1 MTDSFDV
8 QPYQEIRKMPTGI
21 PGVDEITGGGIPQ
34 NRTTLVMGGPGS
46 GKTIFA
52 LQTLVHGAR
61 DRAEPAIFVAFEE
74 NSRHIIENACSFG
87 WNLPELEKQQ
97 LFFLDARM
105 PAETVLA
112 GGYDLTGMLAS
123 LRAKAAE
130 IGAKRIVFDSID
142 VLLTLLGDL
151 KAERLELYRIHDWL
165 AETGLTGIITTR
177 IEAGADPA
185 FSEHFGFMQ
194 FMADCVILLGHSLVE
209 HVSLRTLR
217 VLKFR
222 GTGFAENEFPLVITP
237 NGIEVASAG
246 ITESAMDYPVF
257 TERISTG
264 VARLDTMLDGGYI
277 RGTSMLITG
286 SPGTAK
292 TTLGGTFVEAACAR
306 GERALFITF
315 DEAAPEVV
323 RNLASVNIRLQRFV
337 DSGLLQ
343 IHAFR
348 SEARSAEEHLIR
360 IKRLVTEFQ
369 PRCLVVDPLSALI
382 KAGGHLTGAAVAQ
395 RLLNITKQQGVT
407 TLCTSLLSGVEPE
420 SEASPLQ
427 VSTIADTWIHLS
439 YVVQAG
445 ERNRAL
451 TIVKSRGTGHSNQVR
466 ELVLSSTG
474 ITLSDVYTAGGA
486 VLMGSL
492 RVEKEAQEA
501 AERERMRLESE
512 RTRRELQEAQAQAQ
526 ARIDDLQREMALRE
540 EEIAR
545 TQREETLREEV
556 WATRQGEI
564 RTKRGADI
572 EPVTHDAK
580 EQMLPLQQDAD
591 TGEEV

>member
-1 MTDSFDV
+1 MMESFDA
-8 QPYQEIRKMPTGI
+8 QPRPGIRKVPTGI
-21 PGVDEITGGGIPQ
+21 PGVDDITGGGIPQ
-34 NRTTLVMGGPGS
+34 HRTTLVMGGPGS

-52 LQTLVHGAR
+52 LQTLVNGAR
-61 DRAEPAIFVAFEE
+61 DRGEPAIFVAFEE
-74 NSRHIIENACSFG
+74 NSRHIIENAGSFG
-87 WNLPELEKQQ
+87 WDLAALEQEQ

-112 GGYDLTGMLAS
+112 GGYDLAGMLAS
-123 LRAKAAE
+123 LQAKAAE
-130 IGAKRIVFDSID
+130 MGAKRIVFDSID
-142 VLLTLLGDL
+142 VLLSLLGDI

-165 AETGLTGIITTR
+165 AENGLTGIITTR
-177 IEAGADPA
+177 IEGGADPS

-194 FMADCVILLGHSLVE
+194 FMADAVILLGHSLVD

-222 GTGFAENEFPLVITP
+222 GTSFAENEFPLVITHS
-237 NGIEVASAG
+237 GIEVASAG
-246 ITESAMDYPVF
+246 ITERAMDYPVF
-257 TERISTG
+257 TDRISTG
-264 VARLDTMLDGGYI
+264 VARLDTMFAGGYI
-277 RGTSMLITG
+277 RGTSMLVTG

-292 TTLGGTFVEAACAR
+292 TTLGGAFVEAACVR

-315 DEAAPEVV
+315 DEAAQEVV

-337 DSGLLQ
+337 DNGLLQ
-343 IHAFR
+343 IHPLR

-360 IKRLVTEFQ
+360 IKRLMTAFQ

-407 TLCTSLLSGVEPE
+407 TLCTSLLSGAEPE

-439 YVVQAG
+439 YIVQAG

-474 ITLSDVYTAGGA
+474 LTLSDVYTAGGA

-492 RVEKEAQEA
+492 RVEKETQEA
-501 AERERMRLESE
+501 VERERRRLESA
-512 RTRRELQEAQAQAQ
+512 RTQRELQEANAQAQ
-526 ARIDDLQREMALRE
+526 ARIADLQREMALRA
-540 EEIAR
+540 EEIAI
-545 TQREETLREEV
+545 TQREEALREEE
-556 WATRQGEI
+556 WDTRQGEI
-564 RTKRGADI
+564 RTQRSADVADGMG
-572 EPVTHDAK
+572 PAGDAPPPAPRKAAHD
-580 EQMLPLQQDAD
+580 
-591 TGEEV
+591 EEA